1 MPLIINCYDF
11 AYIRNSSQKFPS
23 IRNLMGVLLGVFKIL
38 VGVFMLSARAI
49 DALKPKEKQYKVSDK
64 DGLYVLVTSGG
75 SRLWRYKYRFAGKE
89 KVYAIGQYPEISLA
103 EAREKHE
110 TIRKQLREGTDPT
123 AAKQA
128 AKVRLKE
135 KHEHT
140 FKSVAEAWLKR
151 ESKRW
156 MPDYKTKIWRNI
168 ENDLLPLLGD
178 MPVSGI
184 DTPMLLRVVKG
195 IEDRGAIDVASR
207 AQQRI
212 TSILRYA
219 VQHGLIEHNPG
230 VNLRGVVV
238 KPQTEHRVAVPVGEV
253 GELVRRVNGYVDDSG
268 GKVLTQLALR
278 LTLYTFLRSTEIRGA
293 RWNEIDFGKQ
303 EWLVPGIR
311 NAEKKNGGMKSRKD
325 HVVPLSRQAVEVLEA
340 VRELD
345 LGDDLVFPI
354 QSGSKRVMSE
364 NTMNHALNNMGYKGR
379 QTVHGL
385 RTIAST
391 LLNKGDSRHKWNKDA
406 IERQLAH
413 SPNSDNA
420 VRVAYNRYEFLDER
434 TAMMQWYADHL
445 DELRTGAAVLPF
457 RKLG

>member
-1 MPLIINCYDF
+1 
-11 AYIRNSSQKFPS
+11 
-23 IRNLMGVLLGVFKIL
+23 
-38 VGVFMLSARAI
+38 MLNAKSLE
-49 DALKPKEKQYKVSDK
+49 ALKVKEKQYKASDK
-64 DGLYVLVTSGG
+64 DGLFVLVTPAGG
-75 SRLWRYKYRFAGKE
+75 KLWRIKYRFAGKE
-89 KVYAIGQYPEISLA
+89 KTLSVGQYPEVGLA
-103 EAREKHE
+103 EARERLEKA
-110 TIRKQLREGTDPT
+110 RKQLRDGIDPS

-128 AKVRLKE
+128 AKARLIA

-140 FKSVAEAWLKR
+140 FKGVAEAWLKR

-156 MPDYKTKIWRNI
+156 MPAYRDRVWRNI
-168 ENDLLPLLGD
+168 ESDLLPALGD
-178 MPVSGI
+178 TPVADI

-219 VQHGLIEHNPG
+219 VQHGMIEHNPG

-238 KPQTEHRVAVPVGEV
+238 KPKTEHRIAVPIGEV
-253 GELVRRVNGYVDDSG
+253 GELVRRINEYVDECRG
-268 GKVLTQLALR
+268 RALTQLALK

-293 RWNEIDFGKQ
+293 RWCEIDFGKA

-311 NAEKKNGGMKSRKD
+311 DAEQKSGGMKSRKE
-325 HVVPLSRQAVEVLEA
+325 HIVPLSRQAIEVLQS
-340 VRELD
+340 VKELD

-354 QSGSKRVMSE
+354 QSGSKRIMSE
-364 NTMNHALNNMGYKGR
+364 NTMNHALNKMGYKGR

-391 LLNKGDSRHKWNKDA
+391 ILNKGDARHKWNKDA

-413 SPNSDNA
+413 SPASDNQ
-420 VRVAYNRYEFLDER
+420 VRDAYNRYEFLEER
-434 TAMMQWYADHL
+434 AQMMKWYADHL
-445 DELRTGAAVLPF
+445 DMLAAADGKKVVPF
-457 RKLG
+457 AKKQA